1 LADLQQTR
9 AAFEAAYPTKSAVET
24 RAALLAIYERAETV
38 RRESLAASAWQPGKD
53 NANCVQAVETM
64 TAIKRLI
71 TDHFLPWCDEQIA
84 KNGGTAPESGRLQ
97 WVWNSIGLQTDPD
110 TGIKL
115 FTPLFLA
122 PDYYGNACG
131 IELETWDQAVAALP
145 GLVTEEAEKLAEK
158 AASAARVAVPIV
170 GLIAAVVLVSKFT
183 K

>member
-1 LADLQQTR
+1 LSDLQETR

-24 RAALLAIYERAETV
+24 RAALLAIFERAETV
-38 RRESLAASAWQPGKD
+38 RRESLTASAWQPGKE
-53 NANCVQAVETM
+53 NANCVQAFKAM
-64 TAIKRLI
+64 SAIKRLI

-84 KNGGTAPESGRLQ
+84 ENGGTAPESGRLQ

-110 TGIKL
+110 TGINL

-131 IELETWDQAVAALP
+131 IEIETWDQAAAALP
-145 GLVTEEAEKLAEK
+145 GLITDEAKKLAEK
-158 AASAARVAVPIV
+158 AASAASVAVPIV
-170 GLIAAVVLVSKFT
+170 GLIVAVVLISKVT